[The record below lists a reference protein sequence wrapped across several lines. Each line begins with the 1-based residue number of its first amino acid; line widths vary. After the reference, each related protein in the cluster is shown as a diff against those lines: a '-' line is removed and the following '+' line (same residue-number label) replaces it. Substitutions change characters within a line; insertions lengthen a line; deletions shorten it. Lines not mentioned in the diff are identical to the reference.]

1 MFYEPRL
8 DNHGLPH
15 RPLKAIVTPRPI
27 GWISTLA
34 PDGTANLAPYSF
46 FNLLSEEP
54 DIVGFS
60 SSGAKHSMRNAE
72 ASGEFVCNLATL
84 PLLEQVNLTSK
95 PIPASASEFD
105 LAGLEQAPSRLV
117 KAPRVAAA
125 PCALECRYIET
136 IRLKGADGREA
147 GTFLVLGEV
156 IGVHIDERFIEDG
169 LLKAERMQPIARG
182 GYFDYSWV
190 DRVKSLPRPAG
201 GE

>member
-8 DNHGLPH
+8 ANHGLPFG
-15 RPLKAIVTPRPI
+15 PLKAIVTPRPI

-46 FNLLSEEP
+46 FNLLSEAP

-84 PLLEQVNLTSK
+84 PLLEQVNLTAK
-95 PIPASASEFD
+95 AVAASESEFD
-105 LAGLEQAPSRLV
+105 LAGLEKAPSRLV
-117 KAPRVAAA
+117 APPRVAAS

-136 IRLKGADGREA
+136 VRLKDSMGVASKS
-147 GTFLVLGEV
+147 FLVLGEV
-156 IGVHIDERFIEDG
+156 VGVHIDDRFIEKG
-169 LLKAERMQPIARG
+169 LLKAERLQPVARG

-190 DRVKSLPRPAG
+190 DRVKSVPRP
-201 GE
+201 